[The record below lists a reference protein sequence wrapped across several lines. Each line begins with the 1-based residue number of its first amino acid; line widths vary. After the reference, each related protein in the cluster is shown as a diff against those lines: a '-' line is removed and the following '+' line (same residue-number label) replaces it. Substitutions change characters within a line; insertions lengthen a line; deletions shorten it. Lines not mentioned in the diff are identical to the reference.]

1 MKQKIAILFGGVSS
15 EHDVSLRSAAAV
27 IRGIDKEKYDVFPIG
42 ITKNGRW
49 LAFPG
54 RVEELED
61 GSWYENSDCVPAIIS
76 PDRTDKGVLTLMS
89 DGSYTLSKIDAV
101 FPVLHGKNGEDGT
114 VQGLLT
120 VAGIPFVG
128 PDTYS
133 SAVCMDKDATHIV
146 LNNAGIKTA
155 KHLAVCG
162 ADDIDEFAERAEK
175 TLGFP
180 MFVKPANAGSSV
192 GISKVSSS
200 DELKKAIM
208 HAFTHDRKVVVEEM
222 ICGKEVECAV
232 LGNARPQAAEL
243 GEVVVSDD
251 GWYDFDAK
259 YVNSAS
265 TQIPANI
272 SAEMAEKVKTTAIK
286 AFKALYCKGMA
297 RVDFFVDG
305 EEIVLNEVN
314 TVPGFTSISMYAKMW
329 RASGVSFTELID
341 KLIELAVE

>member
-1 MKQKIAILFGGVSS
+1 MKQRIAILFGGVSS

-27 IRGIDKEKYDVFPIG
+27 IRGIDKEKYDIFPIG

-54 RVEELED
+54 RAREMED
-61 GSWYENSDCVPAIIS
+61 GSWYENCDCVPAVIS
-76 PDRTDKGVLTLMS
+76 PDRTDRGVLTLLP
-89 DGSYTLSKIDAV
+89 DGSYTLNKIDAV

-114 VQGLLT
+114 VQGLLA

-133 SAVCMDKDATHIV
+133 SAVCMDKDATHIA

-155 KHLAVCG
+155 KHLAICG
-162 ADDIDEFAERAEK
+162 ADDIDEFAAKAES

-192 GISKVSSS
+192 GISKVSTC

-222 ICGKEVECAV
+222 ICGKEIECAV

-243 GEVVVSDD
+243 GEVVVSD

-259 YVNSAS
+259 YVNSAA
-265 TQIPANI
+265 TQIPANV
-272 SAEMAEKVKTTAIK
+272 SPEVAERVKEIALK
-286 AFKALYCKGMA
+286 AFKMLCCKGMA

-305 EEIVLNEVN
+305 DNIVLNEVN
-314 TVPGFTSISMYAKMW
+314 TIPGFTSISMYAKMW
-329 RASGVSFTELID
+329 DAAGVSFTELID